1 MVSVSRDLREREPG
15 VRGASSVSEE
25 RRQGKKGNTAT
36 EYCNMAAVG
45 FLSQTAVPL
54 TKRSSSHP
62 RGVRLVSPNLSAAL
76 LYLATSGWPRLH
88 IAPIVGSVHMP
99 CSSYVLMMK
108 SVFQTSPP
116 CIYFHL
122 NIRIPLH

>member
-1 MVSVSRDLREREPG
+1 MVSVSRDLRERELR
-15 VRGASSVSEE
+15 VRGASPVSDE

-62 RGVRLVSPNLSAAL
+62 RGVRLESPNLSAAL
-76 LYLATSGWPRLH
+76 LYLATSG
-88 IAPIVGSVHMP
+88 
-99 CSSYVLMMK
+99 
-108 SVFQTSPP
+108 
-116 CIYFHL
+116 
-122 NIRIPLH
+122 

>member
-1 MVSVSRDLREREPG
+1 MISTMVSVSRDLRGREPG
-15 VRGASSVSEE
+15 EITRKRSCSPVSEE

-76 LYLATSGWPRLH
+76 LYLATSGWPRLQ
-88 IAPIVGSVHMP
+88 IAATVMSM
-99 CSSYVLMMK
+99 
-108 SVFQTSPP
+108 
-116 CIYFHL
+116 
-122 NIRIPLH
+122 

>member
-15 VRGASSVSEE
+15 VRGASPVSEE

-36 EYCNMAAVG
+36 EDCNMAAVG

-62 RGVRLVSPNLSAAL
+62 RGVRLESPNLSAAL
-76 LYLATSGWPRLH
+76 LDLVACGGPGLHSAVVVTSVYMLYSCKAIMLAS
-88 IAPIVGSVHMP
+88 M
-99 CSSYVLMMK
+99 
-108 SVFQTSPP
+108 FQTRPP
-116 CIYFHL
+116 CIYSSS
-122 NIRIPLH
+122 I